1 MSGHIDNKKKDISGF
16 GLYDIKYHMI
26 SGLYDIT
33 IAAKI
38 KYSVNFTRS
47 GRTSSLHYNWCNSF
61 FCLLKVLMQECV
73 SSKQKT
79 VK

>member
-1 MSGHIDNKKKDISGF
+1 MHIDNKKKDISGF

-26 SGLYDIT
+26 SGLNDIT

-47 GRTSSLHYNWCNSF
+47 GRTSSLHYN
-61 FCLLKVLMQECV
+61 
-73 SSKQKT
+73 
-79 VK
+79 